1 MKLQLNEKV
10 PEFTLVDK
18 DGNLFYSNSVI
29 GKKVCVLFFYPKNF
43 TPGCTKEVCDFRDN
57 YQEFMQCGA
66 EVIGISSDSVA
77 SHKKFS
83 KKYNLPHILLSDPTE
98 EIRKRFGVKG
108 HLLGL
113 IPGRETFVIDK
124 QKRLRLKFNDL
135 SAKNHVQKALETVKK
150 LQDEE

>member
-10 PEFTLVDK
+10 PEFTLVDQN
-18 DGNLFYSNSVI
+18 GNMFRSASVI
-29 GKKVCVLFFYPKNF
+29 GKKICVLFFYPKNF

-57 YQEFMQCGA
+57 FEKFKEYDA

-98 EIRKRFGVKG
+98 EIRQRFGVKG

-113 IPGRETFVIDK
+113 IPGRQTFVVDK
-124 QKRLRLKFNDL
+124 
-135 SAKNHVQKALETVKK
+135 
-150 LQDEE
+150 

>member
-57 YQEFMQCGA
+57 YQEFMQNGA

-77 SHKKFS
+77 SHKRFS
-83 KKYNLPHILLSDPTE
+83 EKYTLPHILLSDPTE

-113 IPGRETFVIDK
+113 IPGRETFVVDK
-124 QKRLRLKFNDL
+124 QGKLRLKFNNL
-135 SAKNHVQKALETVKK
+135 SSKDHVQKALKTVKK
-150 LQDEE
+150 LQDE